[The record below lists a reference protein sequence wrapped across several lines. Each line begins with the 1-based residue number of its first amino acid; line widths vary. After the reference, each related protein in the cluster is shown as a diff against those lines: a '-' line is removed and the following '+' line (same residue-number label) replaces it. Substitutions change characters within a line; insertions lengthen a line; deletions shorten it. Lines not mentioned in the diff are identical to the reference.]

1 MKLLRVIAMLL
12 QKMTSSVMHTTTSP
26 TVRTQHSSSKALHN
40 NSITTTTLISYVV
53 YAVLDIYGL
62 WFITALYI
70 LFLLDSNGSLADVA
84 LQLQEMFEEAVAEY
98 LKTISLNDQHQLA
111 YYNLGY
117 IYFNNLKRSQE
128 GVKMLKKCLEID
140 PTDVDAQINMAL
152 AFNDLGM
159 IDDVIKSYKYI
170 IQHNDKSVMAHFNLG
185 MCDWMLVQ
193 ILYLIL

>member
-1 MKLLRVIAMLL
+1 M
-12 QKMTSSVMHTTTSP
+12 
-26 TVRTQHSSSKALHN
+26 
-40 NSITTTTLISYVV
+40 YC
-53 YAVLDIYGL
+53 
-62 WFITALYI
+62 TA
-70 LFLLDSNGSLADVA
+70 A
-84 LQLQEMFEEAVAEY
+84 LQLTELFDEAVAEY

-117 IYFNNLKRSQE
+117 IYFNNLKRAQE

-159 IDDVIKSYKYI
+159 IDDVIRSYKYI

-185 MCDWMLVQ
+185 ECVDSIFSCTVALCLSVLHAYYSFFMWELQLAYCLTDFC
-193 ILYLIL
+193 

>member
-1 MKLLRVIAMLL
+1 MGCDLLL
-12 QKMTSSVMHTTTSP
+12 
-26 TVRTQHSSSKALHN
+26 HS
-40 NSITTTTLISYVV
+40 IYCFCWILI
-53 YAVLDIYGL
+53 
-62 WFITALYI
+62 FLY
-70 LFLLDSNGSLADVA
+70 GSLADVA

-185 MCDWMLVQ
+185 MCD
-193 ILYLIL
+193 